1 MNKKIFY
8 LIRYSVLQDS
18 RQWKIAR
25 DNDYEQYKAALFDDE
40 RLALKYRLFSQLTLP
55 SVVAQQRPDEADNY
69 EVILLTSSELPTHRL
84 EELEQLAK
92 QHACL
97 TILPVEPNRSFVS
110 VASHYLKQQFSAAA
124 KDCVYSTVRLD
135 DDDILHRRFERRLR
149 FYTAKINL
157 NYMVTFSQGYEAFLD
172 GQQHYQLSQAIDLY
186 YPKIA
191 LGLAQVGFYSA
202 ERNKTV
208 GSNVHVYQTGKHT
221 TVDQRYHLI
230 EDKTPN
236 MFVRV
241 SYDLQDT
248 QAEGFNK
255 RVQSAV
261 ATDLTALRKQFPELV

>member
-1 MNKKIFY
+1 MKKKIFY

-18 RQWKIAR
+18 KQWKIAR
-25 DNDYEQYKAALFDDE
+25 DNDYEQYKRALFGDE
-40 RLALKYRLFSQLTLP
+40 RLALKYKLFSQLTLP

-69 EVILLTSSELPTHRL
+69 EVILLTSKDLPTDRL
-84 EELEQLAK
+84 NQLEQLAK
-92 QHACL
+92 KHPCL
-97 TILPVEPNRSFVS
+97 TILAVDPNRSFVS
-110 VASHYLKQQFSAAA
+110 VASNYLKQQFDRASE
-124 KDCVYSTVRLD
+124 DCVYSTVRLD

-172 GQQHYQLSQAIDLY
+172 KQRQYELSQAIELY

-202 ERNKTV
+202 EKNSVIGK
-208 GSNVHVYQTGKHT
+208 NIHVYQTGKHT
-221 TVDQRYHLI
+221 TVNQRYNLI
-230 EDKTPN
+230 EDTTPH

-248 QAEGFNK
+248 QAEGFLK
-255 RVQSAV
+255 RVKSAEC
-261 ATDLTALRKQFPELV
+261 TDIKVLIEQFPELV